1 MGHLDELP
9 KSGGQSS
16 ARRVIKGLQ
25 ESGFEIVPIRRHR
38 AEMEGKWKHQLE
50 IMTFAF
56 IDLLKI
62 VTKMMFGKRQNA
74 AFLHLTYA
82 GPLVPY
88 ELLLTRIVK
97 FMGYK
102 CYIYLKGGQVLDY
115 YKNGS
120 KQHRSM
126 FKKVMDLQEKVFFE
140 GKESLKLVERISKTP
155 LVFFPNYVFDN
166 QIPTKMPTKP
176 KDNIGLLYFG
186 RIAPNKNIDI
196 ILDVFEI
203 LCKKH
208 DNLSLIMIGGIGQSK
223 AYAEKIDYRISKSPY
238 KTKITRMGLTS
249 FEEIKKIMQTQ
260 HFFIFPSKEKAEGH
274 SNSLNEAMSQG
285 LIPIV
290 SDYHFNRSIV
300 GDERLIVD
308 GFDAD
313 QYAKKIE
320 RIINDGSFYSIS
332 EQMWLRVKNNYTG
345 TIVLEKIKQEL
356 NN

>member
-1 MGHLDELP
+1 M
-9 KSGGQSS
+9 
-16 ARRVIKGLQ
+16 
-25 ESGFEIVPIRRHR
+25 
-38 AEMEGKWKHQLE
+38 
-50 IMTFAF
+50 
-56 IDLLKI
+56 
-62 VTKMMFGKRQNA
+62 
-74 AFLHLTYA
+74 
-82 GPLVPY
+82 
-88 ELLLTRIVK
+88 
-97 FMGYK
+97 
-102 CYIYLKGGQVLDY
+102 LDY
-115 YKNGS
+115 YKKGS